1 MRRRTLL
8 RGAVLAALAGTAGT
22 VAAAPD
28 RRFFAGR
35 GAPIGLQ
42 LYTLGPELD
51 ADFDGTLRRVAAI
64 GYRTVELA
72 GLHGR
77 TPRQF
82 RTALDAAGLICR
94 SLHVPGRGRDG
105 ETSLS
110 GDLGA
115 LAAMAHVLGA
125 SNVVMPIY
133 LAPAGTDLAAAGA
146 RLTVS
151 DYEAMA
157 AFLNAKGAALQ
168 RRGIRLGYH
177 NHNPEFAPLGDT
189 TGLGIL
195 LGQTDPALVDFEL
208 DVGWAAAAGV
218 DPRALLRA
226 HPRRFTQMHVK
237 DIRRS
242 TRANVSLRM
251 DPADVGRGMIDWVA
265 LLPVA
270 WTAGV
275 RGYFVEQES
284 PFPGPRL
291 ESVATS
297 YRYLAALTV

>member
-1 MRRRTLL
+1 MRRRTVL
-8 RGAVLAALAGTAGT
+8 RGAALGVLAGTARA

-42 LYTLGPELD
+42 LYTLGPDLD
-51 ADFDGTLRRVAAI
+51 VDLDGTLRRVAAI

-82 RTALDAAGLICR
+82 RAVLDAAGLICR
-94 SLHVPGRGRDG
+94 SLHVPGRGRD
-105 ETSLS
+105 EEPNLS

-157 AFLNAKGAALQ
+157 AFLNAKGAALM
-168 RRGIRLGYH
+168 REGIRLGYH

-195 LGQTDPALVDFEL
+195 LAQTDPALVDFEL

-218 DPRALLRA
+218 DPGALLRA

-242 TRANVSLRM
+242 TRPNVSLRM
-251 DPADVGRGMIDWVA
+251 DPADVGGGVIDWA
-265 LLPVA
+265 TLLPVA
-270 WTAGV
+270 WAAGV
-275 RGYFVEQES
+275 RGYFVEQEP
-284 PFPGPRL
+284 PFAGPRL